1 MLLLGDRV
9 PVLVDMLKG
18 QGLFTVFAPT
28 DDAFAARPE
37 GSVESLL
44 PPEHISQLNR
54 LLKNLLLGQNILKYR
69 EKANNNF

>member
-1 MLLLGDRV
+1 VLLLGDRV

-28 DDAFAARPE
+28 DDAFAAR
-37 GSVESLL
+37 SVESLL
-44 PPEHISQLNR
+44 PLEHISQLNL
-54 LLKNLLLGQNILKYR
+54 LLKNFLLGQNILKYP